1 MLSAIVEG
9 NSSPEV
15 LEGRIRPH
23 HQFILAQLLGLIDD
37 IDKTIAQFDR
47 EIEDYCRPFAEA
59 VELVDSQEKNNG
71 DRPHS
76 VLIIKGTLHASATP
90 G

>member
-1 MLSAIVEG
+1 MMIMSDPLSNKNQPLGSTRWELTTLKENKQDLSRNPLIAK
-9 NSSPEV
+9 
-15 LEGRIRPH
+15 
-23 HQFILAQLLGLIDD
+23 LAQ
-37 IDKTIAQFDR
+37 
-47 EIEDYCRPFAEA
+47 
-59 VELVDSQEKNNG
+59 ELVDSKEKNNG

>member
-1 MLSAIVEG
+1 
-9 NSSPEV
+9 
-15 LEGRIRPH
+15 
-23 HQFILAQLLGLIDD
+23 
-37 IDKTIAQFDR
+37 
-47 EIEDYCRPFAEA
+47 
-59 VELVDSQEKNNG
+59 LVDSKEKNNG

>member
-1 MLSAIVEG
+1 LIARL
-9 NSSPEV
+9 EV
-15 LEGRIRPH
+15 LEGRVRPH

-59 VELVDSQEKNNG
+59 VELVDSKEKNNG
-71 DRPHS
+71 DRRD
-76 VLIIKGTLHASATP
+76 VSALP
-90 G
+90 QPK